1 MDNKISVDEQ
11 LGWRMATF
19 AQALDVSRS
28 KAYQVAAEHPEI
40 TVRIGGC
47 LRIVPANRD
56 LGGGR
61 RGGEVAAQAKAPP
74 AGDSRTTLICSRR
87 REPP

>member
-47 LRIVPANRD
+47 LRIVPAKA
-56 LGGGR
+56 R
-61 RGGEVAAQAKAPP
+61 RLIATL
-74 AGDSRTTLICSRR
+74 AGDVV
-87 REPP
+87 EAK